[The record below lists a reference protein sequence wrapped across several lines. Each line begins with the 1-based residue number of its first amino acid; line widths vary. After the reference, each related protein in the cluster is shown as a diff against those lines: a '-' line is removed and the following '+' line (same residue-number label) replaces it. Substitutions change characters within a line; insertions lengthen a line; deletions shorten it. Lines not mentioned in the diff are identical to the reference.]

1 MAIAMTTF
9 PACSTC
15 MTTGEIPTDFG
26 PVDCPDC
33 GGAGHLPSRA
43 VLVEWR
49 SRDLERGLA
58 RGRTPN
64 AADLTWLLAELRTA
78 RNALNEILALA
89 HDLDQ
94 SDGIGTSIRFAANRA
109 LGFYES
115 TPSPTT
121 PDEPR
126 V

>member
-1 MAIAMTTF
+1 MTTF

-49 SRDLERGLA
+49 SRDLERGLT
-58 RGRTPN
+58 RGRTPS

-89 HDLDQ
+89 HDLDE
-94 SDGIGTSIRFAANRA
+94 GNAIGTSIRFAANRA
-109 LGFYES
+109 LGIYES
-115 TPSPTT
+115 APAPTIPPDAKSPAHT
-121 PDEPR
+121 
-126 V
+126 

>member
-1 MAIAMTTF
+1 
-9 PACSTC
+9 

-49 SRDLERGLA
+49 SRDLERALA

-64 AADLTWLLAELRTA
+64 GADLTWLLAELRTA
-78 RNALNEILALA
+78 RGALNEILALA
-89 HDLDQ
+89 HDLDETD
-94 SDGIGTSIRFAANRA
+94 SIGTSIRFAANRA
-109 LGFYES
+109 LGLYEAAPVS
-115 TPSPTT
+115 AAS
-121 PDEPR
+121 DEAQA
-126 V
+126 

>member
-1 MAIAMTTF
+1 MAFAMATF

-78 RNALNEILALA
+78 RGALNEILALA
-89 HDLDQ
+89 HDLDHG
-94 SDGIGTSIRFAANRA
+94 DGIGTSIRFAANRA
-109 LGFYES
+109 LGFYEAS
-115 TPSPTT
+115 PSPAA
-121 PDEPR
+121 PDKPQA
-126 V
+126 

>member
-1 MAIAMTTF
+1 MALRMTTF

-15 MTTGEIPTDFG
+15 MKTGEIPTDFG

-33 GGAGHLPSRA
+33 GGAGHLPSRS

-49 SRDLERGLA
+49 CRDLERALA

-78 RNALNEILALA
+78 RAALNEILALA
-89 HDLDQ
+89 HDVDD
-94 SDGIGTSIRFAANRA
+94 SDAIAVRIRFAANRA
-109 LGFYES
+109 LGVYDS
-115 TPSPTT
+115 APA
-121 PDEPR
+121 PDTVEKPHA
-126 V
+126 